1 MRKQLKLRE
10 IIIPILS
17 IMTIITTKKI
27 MTNKNDLK
35 QQNLLLKTLKTFFSF
50 RSLNQIITD
59 GENIVTKS

>member
-1 MRKQLKLRE
+1 MRKQPKLRE

-17 IMTIITTKKI
+17 IMTIMTTKKI
-27 MTNKNDLK
+27 MTNKNDSK

-50 RSLNQIITD
+50 RSLNQIITV